1 MSQIAT
7 SQIEKIKEHVTNLMA
22 DRNLKLVNEQI
33 SQLSSTDGNF
43 NHVGLWKVKKK
54 LLPRPQD
61 PPMAKRDAGGN
72 LVSAPL
78 PLKKLYIETYKSRLE
93 HRKIKAEYNDIYE
106 LKTLLWSLRYHE
118 VKQVKSSQW
127 EMSNLQKT
135 IKGLKTNQSIDPIG
149 LVSC

>member
-1 MSQIAT
+1 MEGEKEVAPT
-7 SQIEKIKEHVTNLMA
+7 SSRSTN
-22 DRNLKLVNEQI
+22 
-33 SQLSSTDGNF
+33 G
-43 NHVGLWKVKKK
+43 KK
-54 LLPRPQD
+54 
-61 PPMAKRDAGGN
+61 GCWGN

-106 LKTLLWSLRYHE
+106 LKTLLWCLRYHG

-149 LVSC
+149 LVSCSNQA